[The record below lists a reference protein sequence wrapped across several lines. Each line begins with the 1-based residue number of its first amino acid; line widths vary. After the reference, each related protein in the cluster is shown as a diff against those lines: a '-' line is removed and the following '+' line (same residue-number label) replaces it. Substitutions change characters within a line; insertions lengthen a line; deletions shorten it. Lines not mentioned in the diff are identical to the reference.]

1 MRFASNTCL
10 PFERFCGWIHALRS
24 TGSST
29 NFRRMVFNLS
39 ISARPVLTEDLVHHS
54 LLPSQLVDINA
65 FGILL
70 NTVRSAVW
78 LSLLFLFPRVPGT
91 FLSVACLGT
100 ASGSAFPAPGALFPT
115 PRVMGAVV
123 PAAPPDDVSSIPLFL
138 LLLLRLLG
146 AVLPAL
152 GPVAQRHSLLRL
164 RPHR

>member
-1 MRFASNTCL
+1 
-10 PFERFCGWIHALRS
+10 
-24 TGSST
+24 
-29 NFRRMVFNLS
+29 MVFNMS

-100 ASGSAFPAPGALFPT
+100 ASGSAFPASGALFPT

-138 LLLLRLLG
+138 LLLLLRLLG

-152 GPVAQRHSLLRL
+152 GPVAQRHPQPLLRL

>member
-1 MRFASNTCL
+1 
-10 PFERFCGWIHALRS
+10 
-24 TGSST
+24 
-29 NFRRMVFNLS
+29 MVFNLS

-100 ASGSAFPAPGALFPT
+100 ASGSAFPAPGAVFPT
-115 PRVMGAVV
+115 PRVMGAVL
-123 PAAPPDDVSSIPLFL
+123 PAAPPGDVSSIQLFLL

-152 GPVAQRHSLLRL
+152 GPVAQRHPQPLLRL